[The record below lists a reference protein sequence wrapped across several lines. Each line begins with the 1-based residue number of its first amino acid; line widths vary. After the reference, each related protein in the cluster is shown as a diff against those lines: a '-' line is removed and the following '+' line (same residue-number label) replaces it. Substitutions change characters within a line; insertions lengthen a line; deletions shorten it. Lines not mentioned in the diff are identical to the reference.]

1 MSYPLFSIF
10 VFKKYIIQLIYAF
23 TNHTKAMHTAQ
34 LTEEVR
40 FCVMGH
46 LCAKTPVML
55 PSRAISGLERIH
67 ANTNSLQQ
75 CLTRLEV

>member
-1 MSYPLFSIF
+1 MY
-10 VFKKYIIQLIYAF
+10 
-23 TNHTKAMHTAQ
+23 TAQ

-46 LCAKTPVML
+46 VCAKTPVML
-55 PSRAISGLERIH
+55 PSRAIGGLEKIH
-67 ANTNSLQQ
+67 TNTNIIQIQILQQ